1 MTLFFL
7 QRHDNCYFLRN
18 CSFPTSE
25 SFSWNMQIDIW
36 TKAQEEP
43 YAYFWSSFSFQVFN
57 STKILPSLLNWKYDL
72 CFLTSVRLLNSTQ
85 VNPPSASDMELP
97 PGKQHRITWLHFSQK
112 DRSYAAY
119 FPRFKISHFLF
130 SFRFS
135 SSLWRGGGANSSL
148 SYPLMAESWSLILFI
163 FDIKLLLNYIILSL
177 LWNLQWLHMTSG
189 IKAKVFTMVS
199 KDVRD
204 LMPFFFWLHRL
215 PIILCLLHFSHI
227 CLPFS
232 LQFLIRAFTLLLT
245 LTRVCLP

>member
-1 MTLFFL
+1 MIIVISSEIVLFQP
-7 QRHDNCYFLRN
+7 QRVSLEICRLIFGQRLKRSPMHISGALFHFRCSIPQK
-18 CSFPTSE
+18 SFPAS
-25 SFSWNMQIDIW
+25 
-36 TKAQEEP
+36 
-43 YAYFWSSFSFQVFN
+43 
-57 STKILPSLLNWKYDL
+57 WKYDL

-189 IKAKVFTMVS
+189 IKAKVVTMVS